1 MGAIDPF
8 VERPGRAVDKY
19 PPPIVVVVG
28 GEYNGVDIG
37 RSGKGAIDPFS
48 KRLVRCARSDGKSHA
63 NGVMLPLQC
72 GGGGKWD
79 NGSINVQAKSP
90 VHQAKAASIWS
101 NFRDIFGVDNRE
113 WSRQAIQ
120 QCCWC
125 RWHWMNCPV
134 GQYPPSNFLPEG
146 EYDGVD
152 AANGAGEGAIDPF
165 SERSRGRAWADGIRS
180 IAIRLYS
187 PPIVLAEGKVDGVD
201 AASWAG
207 GGAIDPFAE
216 WLNGLARADGIGGA
230 AVALYSPPM
239 VAEVEEEYFV
249 LLH

>member
-1 MGAIDPF
+1 MW
-8 VERPGRAVDKY
+8 R
-19 PPPIVVVVG
+19 G
-28 GEYNGVDIG
+28 GE
-37 RSGKGAIDPFS
+37 
-48 KRLVRCARSDGKSHA
+48 
-63 NGVMLPLQC
+63 
-72 GGGGKWD
+72 WD
-79 NGSINVQAKSP
+79 NGSINVRAKLPIHP
-90 VHQAKAASIWS
+90 VKVALIWS
-101 NFRDIFGVDNRE
+101 NFRDILVSTTENGAVKQYNNVAGANGVRGT
-113 WSRQAIQ
+113 AI
-120 QCCWC
+120 
-125 RWHWMNCPV
+125 
-134 GQYPPSNFLPEG
+134 GQFPPSNFLPEG

-239 VAEVEEEYFV
+239 VAEVGGEYV
-249 LLH
+249 MLPG